1 MSRTG
6 RLSVHYANCFG
17 GGLQFHNSQFTIQN
31 LELITSRSKMKPNSQ
46 LPAAA
51 IFDMDGVLVDS
62 NPFHIQKWKEFL
74 HERGIPYSAED
85 LPKQILGSRNDTAF
99 QRFFGRELRE
109 DEVEKLSED
118 LEARFRA
125 AFRPHAQPLPGL
137 KALMD
142 ECHAEGT
149 PLAVASS
156 AMTKNVDFV
165 VDTLRLRLYFAS
177 IITGDD
183 VSCPK
188 PDPEI
193 YLKTAEKL
201 GLAPAKCVAFEDSFV
216 GIESAKRAGMKC
228 VAIASTFPAE
238 ELRRQTQADLVVKSF
253 EELSL
258 PRLRELFDEGV

>member
-1 MSRTG
+1 VKSNSR
-6 RLSVHYANCFG
+6 
-17 GGLQFHNSQFTIQN
+17 
-31 LELITSRSKMKPNSQ
+31 
-46 LPAAA
+46 LPAAV

-74 HERGIPYSAED
+74 HERGIPYNAED
-85 LPKQILGSRNDTAF
+85 LPTQILGMRNDTAF
-99 QRFFGRELRE
+99 RHFFGRELRK
-109 DEVEKLSED
+109 DEMEKASED

-142 ECHAEGT
+142 ECHAERI
-149 PLAVASS
+149 PLALASS
-156 AMTKNVDFV
+156 AMTRNVDFI
-165 VDTLRLRLYFAS
+165 VDTLKLRPYFAS
-177 IITGDD
+177 IATGDN
-183 VSCPK
+183 VSRPK

-193 YLKTAEKL
+193 YLKTAERL

-238 ELRRQTQADLVVKSF
+238 ELQRQTQADLVVKGF

-258 PRLRELFDEGV
+258 SRLRELFGE

>member
-1 MSRTG
+1 M
-6 RLSVHYANCFG
+6 
-17 GGLQFHNSQFTIQN
+17 NS
-31 LELITSRSKMKPNSQ
+31 NSS

-62 NPFHIQKWKEFL
+62 NPFHVEKWKEFL
-74 HERGIPYSAED
+74 HERGIPYNADD

-99 QRFFGRELRE
+99 QRFFGHELRE
-109 DEVEKLSED
+109 GEVARLSED

-125 AFRPHAQPLPGL
+125 VFRPHAQPLPGL
-137 KALMD
+137 KALLE
-142 ECHAEGT
+142 ECRAEGVR
-149 PLAVASS
+149 LAVASS

-165 VDTLRLRLYFAS
+165 VDTLKLRPYFAS
-177 IITGDD
+177 IITGDN
-183 VSCPK
+183 VSRPK

-238 ELRRQTQADLVVKSF
+238 DLRRQTQADLVVKGF
-253 EELSL
+253 GELSL
-258 PRLRELFDEGV
+258 PRLRELFAS